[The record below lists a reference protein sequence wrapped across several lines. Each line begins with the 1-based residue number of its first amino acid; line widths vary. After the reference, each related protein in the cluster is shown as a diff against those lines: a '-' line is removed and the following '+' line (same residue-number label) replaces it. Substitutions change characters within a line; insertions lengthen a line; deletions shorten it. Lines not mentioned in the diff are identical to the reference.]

1 MSKKTLQLIIQSGN
15 DYVVA
20 VKANQK
26 RLYQQIQLNT
36 QQTTP
41 ISVDTSTERRSDRVT
56 TRTVSVFDNLNDI
69 SSEWVGL
76 KRLVKV
82 ERTGTRAGKPYEQV
96 AYYISSLSLHAAQ
109 FAQGIRGHWGIE
121 NRLHWVKDV
130 VLEEDSST
138 IRLGNAPANLS
149 IIRSLAIAL
158 LRSNGYSSI
167 TTAMRM
173 IAHNLEQMFLLLG
186 QVILEA

>member
-1 MSKKTLQLIIQSGN
+1 MREGGN

-41 ISVDTSTERRSDRVT
+41 ISVDISTERRSDRVT
-56 TRTVSVFDNLNDI
+56 TRTVSVFDDLSDI
-69 SSEWVGL
+69 SSEWLGL
-76 KRLVKV
+76 ARLIKV
-82 ERTGTRAGKPYEQV
+82 ERIGTRAGKPYHQI
-96 AYYISSLSLHAAQ
+96 AYYISSLCVSAAK

-130 VLEEDSST
+130 VFEEDSSRM
-138 IRLGNAPANLS
+138 RLGNAPANLT
-149 IIRSLAIAL
+149 IIRSLAIAI

-167 TTAMRM
+167 TTALRM
-173 IAHNLEQMFLLLG
+173 ISHNLERIFLLIG
-186 QVILEA
+186 KVAHEA